1 MGGDVHE
8 DMIHFSLCE
17 SYGSTVTNAG
27 ALRIRGFKDFSQ
39 RRIGSVSYL
48 VVARIVDVYMS
59 RND

>member
-27 ALRIRGFKDFSQ
+27 ALRIRGLKDFS
-39 RRIGSVSYL
+39 
-48 VVARIVDVYMS
+48 
-59 RND
+59 